1 MFCLLPL
8 LLIGYAQSIDTPW
21 HHNRG
26 IGGAYA
32 EVQTC
37 KEGLG
42 ARIAGSNQWIQVGP
56 QYGHTIT
63 LTESLSLTAQ
73 IHGGL
78 GYSNTHYDNH
88 RQITLYNG
96 GVAILLSYQ
105 SYSVKIGVDHMSN
118 GRGFV
123 ETNRGQDMATFAL
136 GKEF

>member
-1 MFCLLPL
+1 MICLLPL

-42 ARIAGSNQWIQVGP
+42 ARIAGSNQWVQVGP
-56 QYGHTIT
+56 QYGHTIK
-63 LTESLSLTAQ
+63 LSESLSLTAQ

-78 GYSNTHYDNH
+78 GYSNTHYNDH

-105 SYSVKIGVDHMSN
+105 SYAVKIGIDHMSN

-123 ETNRGQDMATFAL
+123 ETNRGQDMVTFAL

>member
-8 LLIGYAQSIDTPW
+8 LLIGYAQSINTSW
-21 HHNRG
+21 HHNQD
-26 IGGAYA
+26 ISGAYA

-37 KEGLG
+37 KEGFG
-42 ARIAGSNQWIQVGP
+42 ARVAGNNQWIQAGP
-56 QYGHTIT
+56 QYGHTIA
-63 LTESLSLTAQ
+63 LSESLSLTAQ

-78 GYSNTHYDNH
+78 GYSNEHYNNH

-96 GVAILLSYQ
+96 GVAFILSYQ
-105 SYSVKIGVDHMSN
+105 SYSVKLGVDHMSN
-118 GRGFV
+118 GRGLV